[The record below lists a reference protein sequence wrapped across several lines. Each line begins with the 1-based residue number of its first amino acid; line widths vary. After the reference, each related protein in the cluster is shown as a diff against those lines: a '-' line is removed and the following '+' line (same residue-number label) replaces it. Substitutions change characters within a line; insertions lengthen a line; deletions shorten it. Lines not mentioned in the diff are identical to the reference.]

1 MRGIVRGFQPKF
13 EAVKYAQ
20 FERIRGLATS
30 LAKSRRKMKFS
41 GKQVAAAR
49 ELLGLSQ
56 TDLATVA
63 GVGRRTISKF
73 EAGEGELRP
82 TKLAEIQ
89 AELERRGIEF
99 TNGTGIGVR
108 LNFEKAAQYARI
120 VAQGRT
126 STDR

>member
-1 MRGIVRGFQPKF
+1 MVRGFDANF
-13 EAVKYAQ
+13 EAVKSAQ

-30 LAKSRRKMKFS
+30 LAKSRRKMKLS

-63 GVGRRTISKF
+63 GVGRRTVSKF
-73 EAGEGELRP
+73 EAGEGELRA

-99 TNGTGIGVR
+99 TNGSGIGVR
-108 LNFEKAAQYARI
+108 LNFEKAAQYARTL
-120 VAQGRT
+120 AQSRSEG
-126 STDR
+126 DR

>member
-1 MRGIVRGFQPKF
+1 
-13 EAVKYAQ
+13 
-20 FERIRGLATS
+20 
-30 LAKSRRKMKFS
+30 MKLS

-63 GVGRRTISKF
+63 GVGRRTVSKF

-99 TNGTGIGVR
+99 TNGSGIGVR
-108 LNFEKAAQYARI
+108 LNFEKAAQYARTL
-120 VAQGRT
+120 AQSRSEGER
-126 STDR
+126 